1 VVEGL
6 KSLLAAASSARN
18 CERIAHL
25 NPNPAKW
32 RLFEFEERKMS
43 HWGEIERTGARR
55 QECAWF
61 RESNPSRRRSAT
73 AGKRAR
79 PPAVS
84 PTSSALAGV
93 AGYPR
98 IAAPD
103 VDSQVPA
110 FSDPAR
116 AMIDVPSITRDRS
129 LAVVE
134 LKPTRHSPATC
145 KGWIPGAEDWHHT
158 RGEFPRL
165 GYFPDREL
173 SPSRHC
179 PSSSPQRCV
188 CIAQP
193 THSCITS
200 RPRCNGLYR
209 GIDERWRTAVRVIFR
224 KHANCLPGQIPR
236 CARN

>member
-1 VVEGL
+1 
-6 KSLLAAASSARN
+6 
-18 CERIAHL
+18 
-25 NPNPAKW
+25 
-32 RLFEFEERKMS
+32 
-43 HWGEIERTGARR
+43 
-55 QECAWF
+55 
-61 RESNPSRRRSAT
+61 
-73 AGKRAR
+73 
-79 PPAVS
+79 
-84 PTSSALAGV
+84 
-93 AGYPR
+93 
-98 IAAPD
+98 
-103 VDSQVPA
+103 
-110 FSDPAR
+110 
-116 AMIDVPSITRDRS
+116 MIDVPSITRDRS

-236 CARN
+236 CARNDNPCKSGANYSSGQAPSNRRKATSCPIWYALWSATSRASRKIVWPSPHRIGA